1 MQGPRSKVIDSRAC
15 VSLHTFLSPDLLLHI
30 HLSRAAGRQAARC
43 AKCWPHQRPPA
54 MRAPPSCS
62 CHLNCASSRTS
73 NRPGPSLR
81 PPRGRFNS
89 SILSPRLLSSS
100 SMAFMAL
107 AFRGTRPFRLQPS
120 SFEASLATTSPQN
133 LPANA
138 SKYATI
144 YSHSWRQTLFS
155 ASQKIT
161 QAGASKTYRKCC
173 TCKKDS
179 RARMR
184 LEKYLVPQRYR
195 GRPLSTL
202 LHCSRLPRR
211 LE

>member
-1 MQGPRSKVIDSRAC
+1 
-15 VSLHTFLSPDLLLHI
+15 
-30 HLSRAAGRQAARC
+30 
-43 AKCWPHQRPPA
+43 

-62 CHLNCASSRTS
+62 CHPNCASSRTS

-81 PPRGRFNS
+81 PPRARFNS
-89 SILSPRLLSSS
+89 SILSPRLLSPS

-138 SKYATI
+138 SKYATT
-144 YSHSWRQTLFS
+144 YSPSWRQTSFS

-161 QAGASKTYRKCC
+161 QAGVSKTYQNCC
-173 TCKKDS
+173 ICKKEF

-184 LEKYLVPQRYR
+184 LEKYLAPQRYR